1 MLVALVAVY
10 PGCTFGEIVPSLQV
24 LDGRLEVRV
33 VAPSRAPIRT
43 TEGVSLV
50 PDRTFV
56 EAITDARDV
65 ALLLVPGGDVAAL
78 SDDPSWRALVSAC
91 EGACRAGICNG
102 AFALGLAGALD
113 GRRATHMAVERYA
126 PRPTFDPLL
135 ALADRHLGAVTYVDE
150 DVVVDGRVITAKPWA
165 ALAFAR
171 SVAVVTGSTEDEASR
186 LVAYLSGKRD
196 GTTRAPM
203 LHHVSLGVTDV
214 ARAARFYDAALAP
227 LGYVRV
233 WSDLRPG
240 ETKQAVGYGEPGGGD
255 RLALKQ
261 VDAVTPSAGTH
272 LAFGAPSRA
281 AVEAFHAAALGAGGT
296 DDGAPGLRL
305 HYGPDYYAAFVLDPD
320 GHRLEAV
327 SREA

>member
-1 MLVALVAVY
+1 MPIALVAVY
-10 PGCTFGEIVPSLQV
+10 PGCSFGEVVPTLQV
-24 LDGRLEVRV
+24 LDGRFEVRV
-33 VAPSRAPIRT
+33 TAPRRAPVRT
-43 TEGVSLV
+43 TEGFTLV
-50 PDRTFV
+50 PDQTFD
-56 EAITDARDV
+56 EATTNAREV

-78 SDDPSWRALVSAC
+78 LTDPSWATLVSAC

-113 GRRATHMAVERYA
+113 GRRATHMAIERYA

-135 ALADRHLGAVTYVDE
+135 ELADRHLGAVTYVDE
-150 DVVVDGRVITAKPWA
+150 DVVVDGRLITAKPWS

-171 SVAVVTGSTEDEASR
+171 AVAVVTGSTDDDAER
-186 LVAYLSGKRD
+186 RVAYLSGNRN
-196 GTTRAPM
+196 GAARAPM
-203 LHHVSLGVTDV
+203 LHHLSLGVTDV

-240 ETKQAVGYGEPGGGD
+240 ETRQAVGYGEPGGGD

-261 VDAVTPSAGTH
+261 VDTVTPCAGTH
-272 LAFGAPSRA
+272 LAFGASSRA
-281 AVEAFHAAALGAGGT
+281 AVDAFHAAALAAGGI
-296 DDGAPGLRL
+296 DEGAPGLRV

-327 SREA
+327 HKP